1 LLEDAMFQWQ
11 QREALSPHRK
21 LSTIATLLI
30 HWLYFHVLA
39 NLDTHPTSKFGNIML
54 ASRVVHKK
62 QMGQC
67 CPDSYTITMELES
80 LPFHIHNLE

>member
-67 CPDSYTITMELES
+67 WTPIQLLWSWSHCHFISI
-80 LPFHIHNLE
+80 I